1 MMEMTSKN
9 IRFLSRMGVLGVLGQ
24 VVLDMMEEGKDFY
37 ACSAD
42 LGDPSGFKRFR
53 EQYPEKY
60 LNVGIAEQNMI
71 GVAAGLSS
79 DGTPVIATTWAMF
92 AALRCADQLRNFMGY
107 MQRNIKLIGMRSG
120 LVESK
125 SGYTHCNPQ
134 DIAYL
139 RAVPGLTILSPCD
152 GQETYKAIWAAMEME
167 GPVYI
172 RLTGDLLAPVIYK
185 EDFGGYCI
193 GKAIQVRQGEDIAI
207 IGCGAVLAEALK
219 AVELLEEAGISC
231 AVIDMHTIKP
241 LDTGALDKLT
251 AHKLVV
257 TVEEHSIIGGLG
269 GAVAEYFSQD
279 RNAPPV
285 LRLGADDV
293 FPKSGSYQYG
303 LRQYGLTGPQ
313 IADSIQTKL
322 RE

>member
-1 MMEMTSKN
+1 MMEMTSKS

-24 VVLDMMEEGKDFY
+24 VVLDLAGEGKEFF

-53 EQYPEKY
+53 EQYPERY

-107 MQRNIKLIGMRSG
+107 MQRNVKLIGMRSG
-120 LVESK
+120 LVEGK

-152 GQETYKAIWAAMEME
+152 GQETYKAIWTAMEME

-172 RLTGDLLAPVIYK
+172 RLTGDLLAPIIHK
-185 EDFGGYCI
+185 EDFGEYHI
-193 GKAIQVRQGEDIAI
+193 GRAVTIRQGKDAAI
-207 IGCGAVLAEALK
+207 VGCGAVLAEAVK
-219 AVELLEEAGISC
+219 AAGLLEELGISC
-231 AVIDMHTIKP
+231 TIADMHTIKP
-241 LDTGALDKLT
+241 LDVDILDSLSS
-251 AHKLVV
+251 HKLIV
-257 TVEEHSIIGGLG
+257 TVEEHSILGGLG
-269 GAVAEYFSQD
+269 SAVSEYLSQYKGS
-279 RNAPPV
+279 PPV

-293 FPKSGSYQYG
+293 FPKPGSYQYG
-303 LRQYGLTGPQ
+303 LKQYSLTGSQ
-313 IADSIQTKL
+313 IAEKIRVKL
-322 RE
+322 EE

>member
-24 VVLDMMEEGKDFY
+24 VVLDMAGDGKDFF

-60 LNVGIAEQNMI
+60 FNVGIAEQNMI
-71 GVAAGLSS
+71 GIAAGLSA

-92 AALRCADQLRNFMGY
+92 ASLRCTDQLRNFMGY
-107 MQRNIKLIGMRSG
+107 MGRNIKLIGMRSG
-120 LVESK
+120 LVEGK
-125 SGYTHCNPQ
+125 SGYTHCSPP
-134 DIAYL
+134 DVACL
-139 RAVPGLTILSPCD
+139 RAIPGLAILSPCD
-152 GQETYKAIWAAMEME
+152 GQEAYKALWAAMEMD

-172 RLTGDLLAPVIYK
+172 RLTGDLLAPIVHK
-185 EDFGGYCI
+185 EDFGEYRI
-193 GKAIQVRQGEDIAI
+193 GKAMKIKEGGDVAV

-219 AVELLEEAGISC
+219 AVSLLEEEGISC

-241 LDTGALDKLT
+241 LDTEMLDTLT
-251 AHKLVV
+251 GCKLVV

-269 GAVAEYFSQD
+269 GAVTEHLSQKK
-279 RNAPPV
+279 NAPPV
-285 LRLGADDV
+285 LRLGASDV
-293 FPKSGSYQYG
+293 FPQSGSYAYG
-303 LRQYGLTGPQ
+303 LKQHGLTAPQ
-313 IADSIQTKL
+313 IAESIRARL
-322 RE
+322 EE